1 MKRLLVYLKS
11 YTKESILAPLFK
23 MLEAI
28 FELIV
33 PLVIASIV
41 DKGIKTGSTQ
51 YVVTMVAILI
61 GLGIVGF
68 ACSVVAQYFA
78 AVAAVGFG
86 TKLRHALFEHLLGL
100 SFDEVDKIGTGTMIT
115 RMTSDANMVQRGVN
129 MVLRLFLRSP
139 FVVFG
144 AMIMAFTINAR
155 ISLIFLVTIILLGAT
170 VITIT
175 LVNIPMLKE
184 VQRRLDR
191 VLIATRENLSGVRVI
206 RAFCKEDSEIQSFDD
221 RTLTLRKQQ
230 IKSGNLASLMNPLTY
245 IIINLGIALL
255 IWRGAI
261 NVNVGNLTQ
270 GQVIALYNYMSQ
282 ILVELVK
289 LVNLII
295 IMNKALAS
303 ANRIEGIFEMQSNMS
318 TNENAPVPADD
329 DTIIEFKD
337 VSLAYNKDSSPA
349 ISNASFKVK
358 RGDVVGIIGGT
369 GSGKSTLVHLISRFY
384 DATSGEVLYDGVNIK
399 DVPLVALRERIGI
412 VMQKAI
418 LFSGTIADNLRWG
431 KADATD
437 EELKEAI
444 ANAQASAIN
453 IQVDSETKKQAT
465 DILNAKG
472 GLDAQI
478 EERGKNLS
486 GGQKQ
491 RFSIARALIKKPEIL
506 ILDDSTSALDYAT
519 DAALRKTIAELDY
532 KPTTFIVSQRASS
545 IQNADLIIVLD
556 DGNIVGQGTNDE
568 LLKNCEVYRE
578 IYETQFKKE
587 GAN

>member
-1 MKRLLVYLKS
+1 MKRLIVYLKS

-444 ANAQASAIN
+444 ANAQA
-453 IQVDSETKKQAT
+453 T

>member
-444 ANAQASAIN
+444 ANAQA
-453 IQVDSETKKQAT
+453 T

>member
-61 GLGIVGF
+61 GLGFVGF
-68 ACSVVAQYFA
+68 ACSAVAQYFA

-444 ANAQASAIN
+444 ANAQA
-453 IQVDSETKKQAT
+453 T